1 MPKAILLYSLLAFR
15 SFALLPSCS
24 ALQQP
29 LPQPQPTGHSFQQ
42 KQSLLAKAF
51 LVRQTLLSTAATNTT
66 PPSPSSLPH
75 PEKLSYPSSY
85 MKPDGTQRGF
95 SNWLIPHRIMIGQ
108 YPGQTPEEGGPSLRS
123 AKRHIRSLV
132 LGDDDDDD
140 DDDDGANVR
149 LFCSL
154 QSEIPPQDDVK
165 AWNCNGGKVYLPS
178 SRGGSRNKDFPYFFG
193 HYQPLVR
200 AAFLEKKEANY
211 SNDDKNI
218 EHDDDDDD
226 DEPRY
231 LYAPILDLDTPDAS
245 SLYDLLNILL
255 ETMMLQ
261 NPSPKS
267 QEEDTNAHARFS
279 TIYIHCW
286 GGRGRAGLV
295 GACLLSLIY
304 PEITAD
310 ACLEWVQRGY
320 DTRKG
325 AEMMPVGLRRSPQT
339 EEQRKFVRRFVM
351 NER

>member
-1 MPKAILLYSLLAFR
+1 
-15 SFALLPSCS
+15 
-24 ALQQP
+24 
-29 LPQPQPTGHSFQQ
+29 
-42 KQSLLAKAF
+42 
-51 LVRQTLLSTAATNTT
+51 
-66 PPSPSSLPH
+66 
-75 PEKLSYPSSY
+75 

-108 YPGQTPEEGGPSLRS
+108 YPAQTPEEGGPSLRS

-132 LGDDDDDD
+132 LGDDDD

-211 SNDDKNI
+211 SNDDKKI